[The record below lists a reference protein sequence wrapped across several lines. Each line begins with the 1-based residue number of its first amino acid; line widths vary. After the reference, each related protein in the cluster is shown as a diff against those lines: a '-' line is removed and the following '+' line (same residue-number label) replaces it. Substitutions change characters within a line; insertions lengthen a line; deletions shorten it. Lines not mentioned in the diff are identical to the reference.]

1 MDTRIA
7 LALGLLLSACGRGE
21 PPVPSTPA
29 GETPLAPLAFEF
41 AGCAQVRRG
50 PVCLLAAGPE
60 ATTLRLRARADAC
73 DLGVDDGPAVPGSG
87 PSAVVTPGPESLT
100 RGALGLRCGDRRARL
115 ALGTATEP
123 PLLDG
128 LRGQPPD
135 DALAAL
141 GEALRS
147 ASGEAAARLLY
158 ERARVENRAGR
169 VDAARE
175 SLGRAIATADATERI
190 DLAVRA
196 RLLRAFLATAARDF
210 APARADI
217 DGALARTGE
226 WAEGRMLGLFH
237 RAVLE
242 RESGSFRAAAEALD
256 AAEALARAFVPTFR
270 DAVANERAAL
280 GQALGRPEE
289 VVAGLTAVLGPDR
302 TDCAAV
308 PMLGNLAWAQLRL
321 REAEPAA
328 AADPEPT
335 LRRLRSLEAP
345 CEQPPTYRQATR
357 LNLAFAALLA
367 GRADDAARALA
378 ESAALPLDVEASRW
392 RLDLEGRL
400 ALRRGRRPQAHAAYS
415 RLLALGQAAGEPEV
429 VWRAHD
435 GLARIAR
442 QAGRPRDAIAA
453 WRAAEGVLDTAVARV
468 PVDAGRQRF
477 LGALEGSAR
486 GLVEA
491 LAVGGP
497 ADAAEAAAVARR
509 ARRRALEAAALPARL
524 ARATTPADAG
534 FQTELSTWRA
544 RRRALEA
551 EAADDWRLSADELA
565 AARRRRLQAL
575 DEQERALSGLLD
587 RLAGPVP
594 AAGPPPSLPDGTAE
608 VVFFPGE
615 RGWFA
620 FLRRFDSAE
629 TRALLL
635 GPPPPE
641 GLTSEWAL
649 GPVGPHLGGVTR
661 LRVLAHGPLRALD
674 LHAARLAPEG
684 RPAVSTWAFE
694 YPLDLTTPT
703 DAAGPANRPRRFA
716 VVADA
721 RGDLAAALHE
731 ADRVEARARTR
742 GFTMAQVLRG
752 PVATAEAVRGLLA
765 DVDVL
770 HFAGHGAFAGREGY
784 EGALLLAGED
794 RLTVGDVLLLPRV
807 PGRLVLSACEAARTA
822 HGPGQGAEG
831 LGIAQALVLAGAEQ
845 VVAATRAVRDEAAFA
860 LMERLYGEADPDDFN
875 LTRALTRAQR
885 AMIEHRPGDDWAAF
899 RVLVR

>member
-1 MDTRIA
+1 MDARFA
-7 LALGLLLSACGRGE
+7 LAVGLLLSACKDAD
-21 PPVPSTPA
+21 PPAPSSPPGDTA
-29 GETPLAPLAFEF
+29 LAPLAFEF

-60 ATTLRLRARADAC
+60 ANTLRLRAREDTC
-73 DLGVDDGPAVPGSG
+73 DLVVDDRPVVPGAG
-87 PSAVVTPGPESLT
+87 PSAVVTPGPESLAS
-100 RGALGLRCGDRRARL
+100 GALRLRCGDRRASL
-115 ALGTATEP
+115 TVGTAAEP

-128 LRGQPPD
+128 LRGLPPD
-135 DALAAL
+135 EALAAL

-158 ERARVENRAGR
+158 ERARVENRTGR

-175 SLGRAIATADATERI
+175 TLGQAISAADAEERI

-196 RLLRAFLATAARDF
+196 RLLRAFLATTARDF

-217 DGALARTGE
+217 GAALARTGD

-242 RESGSFRAAAEALD
+242 RESGSFRAAVEALE
-256 AAEALARAFVPTFR
+256 ATEALALDLVPAFR

-289 VVAGLTAVLGPDR
+289 VIAGLTAVLGPNR

-321 REAEPAA
+321 READPAA

-335 LRRLRSLEAP
+335 LRRLRALEAP

-367 GRADDAARALA
+367 GRAEDAERALA

-400 ALRRGRRPQAHAAYS
+400 ALRRGRNPQARAAYG

-497 ADAAEAAAVARR
+497 ADVAEAAAVARR
-509 ARRRALEAAALPARL
+509 ARRRALEAAALQARL

-534 FQTELSTWRA
+534 FQAELSTWRA
-544 RRRALEA
+544 RRRVLEA
-551 EAADDWRLSADELA
+551 EAADDWRLSAGELA
-565 AARRRRLQAL
+565 AARRRRIQAL

-587 RLAGPVP
+587 GLAGPVP

-629 TRALLL
+629 TRAVLL
-635 GPPPPE
+635 GPPPDR
-641 GLTSEWAL
+641 LTPEWAL
-649 GPVGPHLGGVTR
+649 GPVVPHLGGVTR

-674 LHAARLAPEG
+674 LHAARLAAEG

-694 YPLDLTTPT
+694 YPLDLSTPT
-703 DAAGPANRPRRFA
+703 GTVGPANRPRRFA

-731 ADRVEARARTR
+731 ADRVEGRARTR
-742 GFTMAQVLRG
+742 GLTVAQALRG

-831 LGIAQALVLAGAEQ
+831 LGIAQALVLAGAGQ
-845 VVAATRAVRDEAAFA
+845 VVAANRAVRDEAAFA
-860 LMERLYGEADPDDFN
+860 LMESLYGEADPDDFD
-875 LTRALTRAQR
+875 LAWALARAQR
-885 AMIEHRPGDDWAAF
+885 AMIAQRPGDDWVAF
-899 RVLVR
+899 RVVVP